1 MNLHREARGLA
12 RRRRLETKGEAEEGR
27 VVGDVGR
34 MGKGVLTYDLQT
46 TIVRSRRWPVT
57 SAITGRSSSGWEAYN
72 FKANKALCLRD
83 SRWSG
88 KQRLASEGR
97 IYLL

>member
-12 RRRRLETKGEAEEGR
+12 RRRWLETKGEAEEGR

-46 TIVRSRRWPVT
+46 TIIRSRR
-57 SAITGRSSSGWEAYN
+57 
-72 FKANKALCLRD
+72 
-83 SRWSG
+83 
-88 KQRLASEGR
+88 
-97 IYLL
+97 